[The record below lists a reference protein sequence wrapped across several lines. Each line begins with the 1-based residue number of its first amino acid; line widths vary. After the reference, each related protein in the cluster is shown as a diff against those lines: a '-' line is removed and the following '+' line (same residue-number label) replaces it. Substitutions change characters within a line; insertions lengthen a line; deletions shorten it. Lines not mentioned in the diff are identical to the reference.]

1 MTMVRHNGNERTL
14 VGMLERVSW
23 PRFARLPAAARG
35 PNEAIMQRALRALA
49 PLREEMGFAR
59 TEHVPLVVNPNLM
72 FPIMSQHTDVTHVG
86 RSASGAIRTIR
97 IKAAVSLRF
106 TASKLGFRMIF
117 SSSRYRPRFTSICSA
132 WQPRAV
138 RP

>member
-1 MTMVRHNGNERTL
+1 MRAPARCLLAPRPEAPDSFGRVNWECVDNGTPL
-14 VGMLERVSW
+14 PT
-23 PRFARLPAAARG
+23 PRAGWFSLFARLPAAARG

-86 RSASGAIRTIR
+86 RSASGKPAPLLARH
-97 IKAAVSLRF
+97 A
-106 TASKLGFRMIF
+106 
-117 SSSRYRPRFTSICSA
+117 
-132 WQPRAV
+132 
-138 RP
+138 